1 MNSGKYIF
9 AQITSLLPNCIFDRI
24 VRAHDGDKWVKHF
37 SCWNQLMAMMFGQ
50 LSNRESLRDL
60 ITCVNA
66 HQQKQYHLGF
76 GKSVARS
83 TLSDANEARSYK
95 IYEEFAY
102 ELIADA
108 QKICQ
113 TEIEFD
119 LPIEAGVY
127 AFDSSV
133 IDLCL
138 NVFWWVTF
146 RQQKGAIKLHTL
158 MDVKTSIPVFIHI
171 SEGSKHDV
179 NALDLLTFESG
190 GFYVMDRGYI
200 DFARLWVI
208 NNQGAFFVIRA
219 KENLKFRRISS
230 RPSNKEFGVICD
242 QNIVLSGYKSKQA
255 YSATIR
261 RIKYFDE
268 EQGRTYVF
276 LTNNF
281 TLTPIEIAKLYKY
294 RGRIELFFKWI
305 KQHLKIKSFWGVS
318 LNAVKTQIY
327 IAITSYTLIIIAKHK
342 MKINKS
348 PYEILQIIGISL
360 LDKTPIRSLFECSEH
375 QDINEKTSN
384 QLKINLF

>member
-9 AQITSLLPNCIFDRI
+9 AQITSLLPNRIFDRI
-24 VRAHDGDKWVKHF
+24 VKAHDGDKWVKHF
-37 SCWNQLMAMMFGQ
+37 TCWNQLMVMMFGQ

-60 ITCVNA
+60 IACVNA

-83 TLSDANEARSYK
+83 TLSDTNEVRSYK

-113 TEIEFD
+113 SEIEFD

-138 NVFWWVTF
+138 NVFWWATF

-179 NALDLLTFESG
+179 NALDLLTFEPG

-200 DFARLWVI
+200 DFARLSVI

-242 QNIVLSGYKSKQA
+242 QNVVLSGYKSKQS

-294 RGRIELFFKWI
+294 RWKIELFFKWI

-327 IAITSYTLIIIAKHK
+327 IAITTYTLIIIAKHK

-348 PYEILQIIGISL
+348 PYEILKIIGISL
-360 LDKTPIRSLFECSEH
+360 LDKTPIRSLFERSED
-375 QDINEKTSN
+375 QDIKEKTSN